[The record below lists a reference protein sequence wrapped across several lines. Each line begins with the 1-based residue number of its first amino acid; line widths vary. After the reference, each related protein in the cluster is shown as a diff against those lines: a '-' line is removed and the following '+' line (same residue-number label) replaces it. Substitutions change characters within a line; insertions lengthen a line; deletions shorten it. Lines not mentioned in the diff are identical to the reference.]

1 MTVPASERTDKK
13 MTEYAI
19 GIDIGGTTAKLGLF
33 AADTG
38 NLTEQWEI
46 PTRREEEGRY
56 ILPDIAASL
65 REVLIRLSIPLS
77 RIRGAGL
84 GIPGPVLEERI
95 VNRGTNLGWGRF
107 DVCAAFRE
115 LSGIS
120 RVKAGN
126 DANVA
131 ALGEA
136 RKGGAAG
143 YRSAVLITLGTG
155 IGAGIILNGQIISGA
170 NGAAGEIG
178 HFHVRDGEPEACGCG
193 LHGCLEQ
200 YASATGLVRLARQG
214 GADFPVLT
222 AKTVMD
228 RAKAGDP
235 ACLSAVAEAAE
246 LLGDAMAR
254 ISAVV
259 DPEIFLIGG
268 GVSQAGEFLFSRI
281 RSAYRARAFH
291 PSRDTIIRP
300 AELGPQAG
308 IYGAAHLIL

>member
-1 MTVPASERTDKK
+1 MTD
-13 MTEYAI
+13 YAI
-19 GIDIGGTTAKLGLF
+19 GIDIGGTTVKLGLF
-33 AADTG
+33 SADTG
-38 NLTEQWEI
+38 DLTEQWEI
-46 PTRREEEGRY
+46 PTRREEKGRY
-56 ILPDIAASL
+56 ILPDIASSL
-65 REVLIRLSIPLS
+65 HDVLDRLSLPLS

-84 GIPGPVLEERI
+84 GIPGPVLEGRI

-115 LSGIS
+115 QSGIPNI
-120 RVKAGN
+120 KAGN

-136 RKGGAAG
+136 RRGGAAG
-143 YRSAVLITLGTG
+143 CRSAVLITLGTG
-155 IGAGIILNGQIISGA
+155 IGAGIILNGQILSGA

-193 LHGCLEQ
+193 RHGCLEQ
-200 YASATGLVRLARQG
+200 YASATGLVRLARRG
-214 GADFPVLT
+214 GLNLPELT

-235 ACLSAVAEAAE
+235 ICLSAVSEAAE

-254 ISAVV
+254 IAAVV
-259 DPEIFLIGG
+259 DPEVFLIGG
-268 GVSQAGEFLFSRI
+268 GVSRAGDFFFSRI
-281 RSAYRARAFH
+281 RSAYRARAFR
-291 PSRDTIIRP
+291 SSLDTNIRP